1 MTLYEIALF
10 VHIVGAIGAF
20 VGLGLEWDGRVRL
33 AKAASAEQVSGFEG
47 LGGTLRILQSA
58 SGAALLSAGLYMT
71 LALWGF
77 TAWIVTG
84 LAGLF
89 ALVVLGVMT
98 GRRTSKVLAGVG
110 TGGRILETGQ
120 PTLLDDPLLWAS
132 LRLRTALAFGV
143 VFVMVTKPGVVGAVS
158 TMAAAVAA
166 AAFPGRGRW
175 LWHRGGGHEDNQST
189 AAEPVRTDS
198 LTKGSEP
205 FQQRRR
211 E

>member
-10 VHIVGAIGAF
+10 VHILGAIGAF

-33 AKAASAEQVSGFEG
+33 AKASAEQVSGFER

-58 SGAALLSAGLYMT
+58 SGAAILTAGLYMT
-71 LALWGF
+71 LAVWGF

-89 ALVVLGVMT
+89 ALVALGAMT

-110 TGGRILETGQ
+110 TGGPNLETGQ
-120 PTLLDDPLLWAS
+120 PSLWDDPLLWAS
-132 LRLRTALAFGV
+132 LRLRTALALGV
-143 VFVMVTKPGVVGAVS
+143 VFVMVTKPALVGALS

-166 AAFPGRGRW
+166 AAFPGRGRR

-189 AAEPVRTDS
+189 AAEPVRTDG
-198 LTKGSEP
+198 LPKGSES